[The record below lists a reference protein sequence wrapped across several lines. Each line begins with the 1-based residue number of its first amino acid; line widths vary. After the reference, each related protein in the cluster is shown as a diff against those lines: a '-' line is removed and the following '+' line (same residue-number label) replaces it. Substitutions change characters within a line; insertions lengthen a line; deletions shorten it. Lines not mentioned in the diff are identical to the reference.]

1 MVGLRGDHNARTA
14 EHVFRAVHALV
25 GGEARVVAEDVLGR
39 HALRD
44 RVAFHRRTLVV
55 VLGAVVA
62 RHDDLG
68 RGPRLVERDA
78 AIEAVLQNRRRRAI
92 GEHRRAEHDDRIGL
106 ITRGLVDA
114 HDIVFRRED
123 HQRIRRADDDRHGG
137 NAGAQYFQQRLN
149 HAAITSM
156 PFKPREDKEGSA
168 AETADPRFPIRS
180 AALASGQRSLPT
192 RGL

>member
-1 MVGLRGDHNARTA
+1 MVGLRGDHNARAA

-25 GGEARVVAEDVLGR
+25 GGKARVIAENILRR

-44 RVAFHRRTLVV
+44 RIALHCRTLVV

-78 AIEAVLQNRRRRAI
+78 AIEAVLQDRRRRAI
-92 GEHRRAEHDDRIGL
+92 GEHRRTKHDDRVGL
-106 ITRGLVDA
+106 IARRLVDA
-114 HDIVFRRED
+114 HDIVLRRKD
-123 HQRIRRADDDRHGG
+123 HQRVRRADDDRHGG

-149 HAAITSM
+149 HAAITLM
-156 PFKPREDKEGSA
+156 PSKLREDKEGSA

-180 AALASGQRSLPT
+180 AA
-192 RGL
+192 